1 MMLYLGILAAGVV
14 AIISVLANE
23 NKKSK
28 PSPVDLLNSLEVDE
42 APDEDKKIPPKKSS
56 SSFLNRLNLNDDK
69 TKKAEEQA
77 KTTIVSAENNL
88 DQSAAAF
95 EEKIKQLN
103 LQNENPIVRENT
115 IDESTKNN
123 NSSSQQTKDNT

>member
-42 APDEDKKIPPKKSS
+42 APDEDKKTPPKKSS
-56 SSFLNRLNLNDDK
+56 SSFLNRLNFNEDK
-69 TKKAEEQA
+69 AKKAEEQA

-88 DQSAAAF
+88 NQSAAAF

-103 LQNENPIVRENT
+103 LPNENPIVREKT